1 MNTNNKYLS
10 PYKRIHGSVID
21 EGYIRHYIGGSGGF
35 MVWKSYDGF
44 AENIKVNWRRVLN
57 VSGFHSLDAAKEHL
71 DKELIEKGYIF
82 LTDEQFEKYQ
92 LLL

>member
-1 MNTNNKYLS
+1 MNTNEKYLS
-10 PYKRIHGSVID
+10 PYKRIHGSANID
-21 EGYIRHYIGGSGGF
+21 EGYIRNYIGGSGGF
-35 MVWKSYDGF
+35 MVWKSYDG
-44 AENIKVNWRRVLN
+44 VDWRRVLN
-57 VSGFHSLDAAKEHL
+57 PSSFHSLDAAKEHL

>member
-1 MNTNNKYLS
+1 MKINEKYLS
-10 PYKRIHGSVID
+10 PYKRIILIPAMNWY
-21 EGYIRHYIGGSGGF
+21 EQAYIRHYIGGSGGF
-35 MVWKSYDGF
+35 MVWKSYNGID
-44 AENIKVNWRRVLN
+44 WRRVLN
-57 VSGFHSLDAAKEHL
+57 PSSFHSLDAAKEHL